1 MSGSGPTGGAGP
13 VDLTVALE
21 SVGAADRRTVGTK
34 AANLGELAAAGYLV
48 PAGFVVTVDAFGR
61 WQRSGQG
68 AVPDDVALAVR
79 QAYDSLAE
87 RAGAVDLSVAV
98 RSSATDEDLPSASFA
113 GVYDSY
119 LDVVGGEA
127 VVARVLDCWSSLNTA
142 RAAAYRSDRSGPG
155 GPEMA
160 VLVQAMAPTNRAG
173 VALSDDPLDEG
184 SDRIVI
190 EVVHGRGADVVGG
203 SVVPDRYVVDS
214 ANTLM
219 SVEPA
224 DPTAGRVLSDR
235 EALDVAGV
243 VRSIAELRGGA
254 HDVELALGSD
264 RRIWILQARPLTG
277 AHAAPSELEPNPAR
291 EPGEFAPAG
300 EIVLTGVGASSGVAV
315 GRVRVLHHSSE
326 AVDLLDGEVLVA
338 ERTDPGWIVAM
349 RLAAAIVTDAGGVTS
364 HAAIVSRE
372 LGLPCVVGAGAA
384 TVELVDGDVVIVDGG
399 AGTVARVVTG

>member
-1 MSGSGPTGGAGP
+1 MSGSDPTGSAGP

-68 AVPDDVALAVR
+68 SVPDDVARAVR
-79 QAYDSLAE
+79 RAYDSLAE
-87 RAGAVDLSVAV
+87 QAGAVDPSVAV

-160 VLVQAMAPTNRAG
+160 VLVQAMAPANRAG

-190 EVVHGRGADVVGG
+190 EVVHGRGAAVVGG

-224 DPTAGRVLSDR
+224 DPTAGRVLSDQ

-243 VRSIAELRGGA
+243 VRGIADLRGGA

-277 AHAAPSELEPNPAR
+277 AHAAPSELGPNPER
-291 EPGEFAPAG
+291 EPEEFAPAH